1 MKAWISHYII
11 NPLLRRLENHK
22 MANLFKRY
30 TPLQIIVHIG
40 AWFPL
45 AHLIF
50 DFTTGNLS
58 PNIIQD
64 LELRT
69 GRAAILM
76 LILTLVCRPL
86 HTLFGWREPLKRSR
100 TLGLYA
106 FMYATIHMLIFVELD
121 YGLAWSLITQN
132 IIQKPRLIVGILAFL
147 LLVPLAITSFDIWKV
162 RLGKNWKRLHRI
174 IYVIA
179 PLAILHYAWSRKGD
193 IFALQGDILQPL
205 IYGLILAVL
214 LILRIPPVRKSLA
227 SLRTWRLFTLTK
239 QSPTPNTP
247 R

>member
-1 MKAWISHYII
+1 MK
-11 NPLLRRLENHK
+11 NFLN
-22 MANLFKRY
+22 RY

-50 DFTTGNLS
+50 DLATGNLS

-69 GRAAILM
+69 GRAAVL
-76 LILTLVCRPL
+76 LLVLSLACTPL
-86 HTLFGWREPLKRSR
+86 NTLFKWREPLKRR
-100 TLGLYA
+100 RALGLYT

-132 IIQKPRLIVGILAFL
+132 IIQKPRLIVGIIAFL

-162 RLGKNWKRLHRI
+162 RLGKNWKRLHQI

-227 SLRTWRLFTLTK
+227 SLRTRRLFTLTK